1 MNKLTSVIIS
11 AGLFPNER
19 TVSFNTTDGNTSV
32 FVSSN
37 QVDEVRKALN
47 VVLLDQDD
55 TYALVQIP
63 SQSGGTIAKVQRS
76 MVQQ

>member
-1 MNKLTSVIIS
+1 MNQLTSVRIS

-19 TVSFNTTDGNTSV
+19 TVSFDTTDGKTSV

-37 QVDEVRKALN
+37 QVDEVSKALN
-47 VVLLDQDD
+47 VVLLDQDE

-63 SQSGGTIAKVQRS
+63 SQSGGTIAKVSRS
-76 MVQQ
+76 MVKQ

>member
-19 TVSFNTTDGNTSV
+19 TVSFNTADGKTSV

-37 QVDEVRKALN
+37 QVDEVKKALN
-47 VVLLDQDD
+47 IVLLDQDD

>member
-19 TVSFNTTDGNTSV
+19 TVSFNTTDGKTSV

-37 QVDEVRKALN
+37 QVDEVKKALN

-55 TYALVQIP
+55 KYALVQIP

-76 MVQQ
+76 LVQE